1 MIQRFETF
9 VTAITQIYRSIQ
21 KLKVKEM
28 ADFGLKGSHVMILF
42 HLKKHPE
49 GLTAALLCQYCEED
63 KAAVSRTLNELQA
76 LDLICIEEHPGQRRY
91 RSSVTLSDKGN
102 EITTEMEV
110 RIKKAVGLAAQG
122 YSDEQR
128 ELFYQVLLQISA
140 NLQRY
145 AEE

>member
-1 MIQRFETF
+1 MNQRFEIF

-28 ADFGLKGSHVMILF
+28 ADFGLKGSHVMCLF

-49 GLTAALLCQYCEED
+49 GLTSSQLAQYCEED
-63 KAAVSRTLNELQA
+63 KAAISRTLNELQ
-76 LDLICIEEHPGQRRY
+76 DLSLIHIEENPGQRRY
-91 RSSVTLSDKGN
+91 RSLITLTESGDQ
-102 EITTEMEV
+102 ITSEMEIK
-110 RIKKAVGLAAQG
+110 IKKAVGLAAQG
-122 YSDEQR
+122 YTDEQR
-128 ELFYQVLLQISA
+128 ELFYHVLLQIDE